1 VVSIF
6 SSGVTAEYLKKKFLF
21 SVFLFNRSEK
31 FNELKSEVAFILVN
45 SKIVTWKLRQCF
57 LCAIFFVV
65 FTTIFVFFFFQVK
78 VPVVFFKFRL
88 MDF

>member
-45 SKIVTWKLRQCF
+45 SKIFTWKLRQCF
-57 LCAIFFVV
+57 LCAIFLWFSPR
-65 FTTIFVFFFFQVK
+65 FLFSFFFQVK
-78 VPVVFFKFRL
+78 VPVVFFL
-88 MDF
+88 NSD

>member
-45 SKIVTWKLRQCF
+45 SKIFTWKLRQCF
-57 LCAIFFVV
+57 LCAILFLWFSPQ
-65 FTTIFVFFFFQVK
+65 FCFFFSGK
-78 VPVVFFKFRL
+78 SSSGFF
-88 MDF
+88 

>member
-45 SKIVTWKLRQCF
+45 SKIFTWKLRQCF
-57 LCAIFFVV
+57 FAPFFCG
-65 FTTIFVFFFFQVK
+65 FHHNFCFLFFFQVK
-78 VPVVFFKFRL
+78 VPVFFFL
-88 MDF
+88 NSD